1 MSAVSSSSQINPSGR
16 ILELDGLRGFAILI
30 VIVFHYVGGVEH
42 TQLGFLFH
50 HLLLATS
57 IGWSGVDLFFVLSG
71 FLIGGILL
79 DARAS
84 SNYFRIFYLR
94 RVFRIFPIYYIWIL
108 VYALFVG
115 GALWVF
121 PGRYDITPRELFQI
135 PVQIF
140 FLRNFLM
147 AGLSPLTFQWL
158 AVTWSLAVEEQFYL
172 VAPPLVRFLKPKQL
186 LTVLIS
192 IVALTPLLRFVLFQ
206 HGYATEAYYLMPS
219 RADCLAC
226 GILIAIVWRQPSL
239 RQYLASH
246 PHVLR
251 RALIVFLIGLGVLT
265 WWLLHPMGVVTITL
279 ALSWIALL
287 WSTLLLHLL
296 SFPTSRLAAIARW
309 PPLRYLGTIS
319 YCVYLVHDA
328 FNYFVHRML
337 LHAEPQINNVQG
349 VFATFL
355 ALLLTISVASLSWRY
370 LEKPL
375 LRRGHRFS
383 FTTSP
388 AVEGRSAAIASNDLS

>member
-1 MSAVSSSSQINPSGR
+1 LSAVPSSTQINPSGR
-16 ILELDGLRGFAILI
+16 IFELDGLRGFAILI
-30 VIVFHYVGGVEH
+30 VIVRHYVGGAEH
-42 TQLGFLFH
+42 TQLGFFFH

-84 SNYFRIFYLR
+84 SDYFRIFYLR
-94 RVFRIFPIYYIWIL
+94 RVFRIFPIYYLWIL
-108 VYALFVG
+108 PYALYVG
-115 GALWVF
+115 GALWLF
-121 PGRYDITPRELFQI
+121 PGRYFVNSRDLVQI
-135 PVQIF
+135 PVQVF
-140 FLRNFLM
+140 FLRDFLM
-147 AGLSPLTFQWL
+147 AGMPPLAFQWL
-158 AVTWSLAVEEQFYL
+158 SVTWSLAVEEQFYL
-172 VAPPLVRFLKPKQL
+172 VAPLLVRFLKGKQL
-186 LTVLIS
+186 LIVLTS

-206 HGYATEAYYLMPS
+206 HGYAPQAYYSMPC

-226 GILIAIVWRQPSL
+226 GILIAIAWRQPSWRL
-239 RQYLASH
+239 YLVSH

-251 RALIVFLIGLGVLT
+251 RALIVFLVGLGVLT

-287 WSTLLLHLL
+287 WSTLLLYLL
-296 SFPTSRLAAIARW
+296 SHPTSRLAAIARW
-309 PPLRYLGTIS
+309 PPLRYLGKIS

-337 LHAEPQINNVQG
+337 LHAGPQIYNLQG
-349 VFATFL
+349 VFATLL
-355 ALLLTISVASLSWRY
+355 ALLLTISVASISWHY
-370 LEKPL
+370 LEQPL
-375 LRRGHRFS
+375 LRRSHRYS

-388 AVEGRSAAIASNDLS
+388 AIQGPSAAIANNDLS